1 MNDEKRIIANIESF
15 YSILDSNEDIIF
27 KDSTLATIKDYLD
40 AAYKGCACRKKTNE
54 DKAIALYKIMHTRID
69 QSVIN
74 ELKTK
79 LNIKEFMFFHE
90 TNHLFNL

>member
-1 MNDEKRIIANIESF
+1 MSDEKRIIANIESF
-15 YSILDSNEDIIF
+15 YAILDGNEDLIF

-40 AAYKGCACRKKTNE
+40 AAYKGCSCKRKANE
-54 DKAIALYKIMHTRID
+54 DKAIELYKILHTRVD

-74 ELKTK
+74 EVKTR

>member
-1 MNDEKRIIANIESF
+1 MTDEKRIIANIESF
-15 YSILDSNEDIIF
+15 YSILNENEDIIF

-40 AAYKGCACRKKTNE
+40 VAYKGCSCKRKPNE
-54 DKAIALYKIMHTRID
+54 DKAIELYKILHTRID

-74 ELKTK
+74 DLKTR

-90 TNHLFNL
+90 ANHLFNL

>member
-1 MNDEKRIIANIESF
+1 MSDEKRIIANIESF
-15 YSILDSNEDIIF
+15 YAILDENEDLIF

-40 AAYKGCACRKKTNE
+40 AAYKGCSCKRKANE
-54 DKAIALYKIMHTRID
+54 DKAIELYKILHTRAD

-74 ELKTK
+74 EVKTR